1 MTKEFDFE
9 PVRGLPEA
17 LPAGEAILWQGA
29 PSAWG
34 LATQVFHL
42 RAAAGYVVGASALL
56 AAGSA
61 ANGASLAQALGVV
74 AAALPL
80 AALAAGLLY
89 VVAWINARSSVY
101 TITNRRVVLR
111 IGAAL
116 TKAINIPFRL
126 IGAAHVAEDPTGRGT
141 LALTL
146 SHKAR
151 VPLLYLWPHA
161 RPGFWRA
168 PQPAFRAVD
177 QVAAPAKILADA
189 LAAYALAN
197 AGEGEQPALLPETA
211 AAPERSPDRAPE
223 RPAGV
228 ISPQPQGAFA

>member
-17 LPAGEAILWQGA
+17 LPAGEVILWQGA

-197 AGEGEQPALLPETA
+197 AVEGEQPAPETA